1 MAGSSRRGRRTSSRP
16 RWAGRRSRRSRRTP
30 KTRLSWP
37 RSSPASGTLAARRRA
52 SPSGSGPV
60 RPTSPTWCARWTAR
74 KSRSRTCS
82 STSPHWTMSSSRR
95 PAARSKAPT
104 RKGLSRRGASS
115 RPSRREGA
123 QMSVLADQAF
133 LLARRSVVR
142 TVRQPAN
149 VVAPLLFPMMLL
161 AVNSGGLKAE
171 TRLPGFP
178 TNSFV
183 AFALAVPFI
192 QGALFAT
199 MNAGTDLARDIQTG
213 FLNRLSLTPMRGV
226 ALLAGQLGGVVT
238 LGVVQAVVY
247 LSVGLAVGV
256 RFESGVLGVLV
267 LFAFAILVS
276 LGFGALGAL
285 AALRTGSGEAVQ
297 SLFPAFF
304 VFLFLSSM
312 NIPRNLIATTW
323 FRDVAT
329 ANPVSYLLECVRSL
343 IITGW
348 DGEALALGF
357 GIARDFESG
366 FARRLLLAAPN
377 RSGIVLGYAIA
388 ALGRWIVTAVVLTG
402 IALAVGMHIGGSG
415 VDVVGLYT
423 LAVILNA
430 AAVLWAAGVA
440 MRLRTMQAGP
450 IMQMPVFLVLFF
462 APVYVPLSLLQG
474 WFHGLAVI
482 NPLTRVLESGRG
494 FLAGTPTEGGA
505 AFAIAIGLGIVFFVW
520 ALRGLRSAER
530 AAG

>member
-1 MAGSSRRGRRTSSRP
+1 
-16 RWAGRRSRRSRRTP
+16 
-30 KTRLSWP
+30 
-37 RSSPASGTLAARRRA
+37 
-52 SPSGSGPV
+52 
-60 RPTSPTWCARWTAR
+60 
-74 KSRSRTCS
+74 
-82 STSPHWTMSSSRR
+82 
-95 PAARSKAPT
+95 
-104 RKGLSRRGASS
+104 
-115 RPSRREGA
+115 
-123 QMSVLADQAF
+123 MSVLADQVF

-142 TVRQPAN
+142 TIRQPAN
-149 VVAPLLFPMMLL
+149 VIAPLLFPMMLL

-192 QGALFAT
+192 QGALFAS

-357 GIARDFESG
+357 GIA
-366 FARRLLLAAPN
+366 AT
-377 RSGIVLGYAIA
+377 IA
-388 ALGRWIVTAVVLTG
+388 ACSL
-402 IALAVGMHIGGSG
+402 ALAS
-415 VDVVGLYT
+415 
-423 LAVILNA
+423 
-430 AAVLWAAGVA
+430 
-440 MRLRTMQAGP
+440 
-450 IMQMPVFLVLFF
+450 
-462 APVYVPLSLLQG
+462 
-474 WFHGLAVI
+474 
-482 NPLTRVLESGRG
+482 
-494 FLAGTPTEGGA
+494 
-505 AFAIAIGLGIVFFVW
+505 W
-520 ALRGLRSAER
+520 ALRVRMAR
-530 AAG
+530 T

>member
-1 MAGSSRRGRRTSSRP
+1 MN
-16 RWAGRRSRRSRRTP
+16 
-30 KTRLSWP
+30 
-37 RSSPASGTLAARRRA
+37 
-52 SPSGSGPV
+52 
-60 RPTSPTWCARWTAR
+60 
-74 KSRSRTCS
+74 
-82 STSPHWTMSSSRR
+82 
-95 PAARSKAPT
+95 
-104 RKGLSRRGASS
+104 
-115 RPSRREGA
+115 
-123 QMSVLADQAF
+123 VLADQVF

-142 TVRQPAN
+142 TIRQPAN
-149 VVAPLLFPMMLL
+149 VIAPLVFPMMLL

-213 FLNRLSLTPMRGV
+213 FLSRLSLTPMRGI
-226 ALLAGQLGGVVT
+226 ALLAGQLGGVVA
-238 LGVVQAVVY
+238 LGLVQAVVY

-256 RFESGVLGVLV
+256 RFESGILGVLV

-276 LGFGALGAL
+276 LGFGALGAF

-343 IITGW
+343 IIAGW

-357 GIARDFESG
+357 GIA
-366 FARRLLLAAPN
+366 A
-377 RSGIVLGYAIA
+377 VIA
-388 ALGRWIVTAVVLTG
+388 VCSL
-402 IALAVGMHIGGSG
+402 ALAS
-415 VDVVGLYT
+415 
-423 LAVILNA
+423 
-430 AAVLWAAGVA
+430 
-440 MRLRTMQAGP
+440 
-450 IMQMPVFLVLFF
+450 
-462 APVYVPLSLLQG
+462 
-474 WFHGLAVI
+474 
-482 NPLTRVLESGRG
+482 
-494 FLAGTPTEGGA
+494 
-505 AFAIAIGLGIVFFVW
+505 W
-520 ALRGLRSAER
+520 ALRVRMAR
-530 AAG
+530 T